1 MGGAI
6 GGIFIGIA
14 FLSFQGRTNLSERLR
29 GDDDTAIVTRVS
41 TSAGFHGG
49 SKLARSPA
57 RVGFDP
63 LWRCGVTSNHIQHA
77 IDQVD
82 RFKAGMKIL

>member
-14 FLSFQGRTNLSERLR
+14 FLSFQSRTNLSERLR
-29 GDDDTAIVTRVS
+29 GDDDTSVVTRDS
-41 TSAGFHGG
+41 TSAGFHGV

-63 LWRCGVTSNHIQHA
+63 HWRCGETSDHFRYA
-77 IDQVD
+77 IDQGD
-82 RFKAGMKIL
+82 RFKAGMR